1 MRLDMA
7 NYMGAYPN
15 SYYNVFVKMV
25 EYHIDT
31 LPILQDIIDASVQK
45 VKYGGWMRIW
55 INKNEQ
61 PVNGRENM
69 KPF

>member
-1 MRLDMA
+1 MA

-15 SYYNVFVKMV
+15 SYYNVVVKMV